1 MDAQALQDPP
11 TGAREVLLKRLRA
24 AAIGVGYMGRFHAQ
38 KLGASDAAD
47 LLAVVDADAARARE
61 VASELGCTGETD
73 FRKLLG
79 SLDAV
84 CVAVPTER
92 HHEVVG
98 ACLDAG
104 VHVLVEKPLAR
115 SVAEADDLLARAK
128 AKRLVLQVGH
138 LERFN
143 PAFRALA
150 AEPGRPLF
158 IDIERLA
165 PFKAR
170 GTDVDVVLDLM
181 IHDLDL
187 VLALARAE
195 VEAVSACGFRVLTDA
210 IDIANARIE
219 FADGCVAS
227 VSASRVSQAP
237 VRKLRVFRHDQYV
250 SADLQEHRLRH
261 VRRESGGIAETET
274 SFERTD
280 ALRLQTEAFLRAVR
294 EGSAPEVSGAE
305 GRRALD
311 LALRVGRLIRER
323 LERATR

>member
-1 MDAQALQDPP
+1 
-11 TGAREVLLKRLRA
+11 
-24 AAIGVGYMGRFHAQ
+24 MGRFHAQ
-38 KLGASDAAD
+38 KLAASYAAD
-47 LLAVVDADAARARE
+47 LIAVVDADAARARE
-61 VASELGCTGETD
+61 VASELGCAAETD
-73 FRKLLG
+73 FRRLLG
-79 SLDAV
+79 RVDAV
-84 CVAVPTER
+84 SVAVPTER

-115 SVAEADDLLARAK
+115 SVAEADDLLARA
-128 AKRLVLQVGH
+128 AARGLVLQVGH

-150 AEPGRPLF
+150 AEPGRALF

-187 VLALARAE
+187 VLALAKAE

-227 VSASRVSQAP
+227 VSASRVSQAA
-237 VRKLRVFRHDQYV
+237 VRKLRVFRQDLYV
-250 SADLQEHRLRH
+250 SADLQGHRLRH
-261 VRRESGGIAETET
+261 VRREPGGIRETET
-274 SFERTD
+274 RFERAD
-280 ALRLQTEAFLRAVR
+280 ALRLQSDAFLHAVR
-294 EGSAPEVSGAE
+294 EGSAPEVSAAE

-311 LALRVGRLIRER
+311 LALRVGGLIGAR
-323 LERATR
+323 LERLRQ

>member
-1 MDAQALQDPP
+1 
-11 TGAREVLLKRLRA
+11 
-24 AAIGVGYMGRFHAQ
+24 MGRFHAQ
-38 KLGASDAAD
+38 KLAASYAAD
-47 LLAVVDADAARARE
+47 LIAVVDADAARARE
-61 VASELGCTGETD
+61 VASELGCAAETD
-73 FRKLLG
+73 FRRLLG
-79 SLDAV
+79 RVDAV
-84 CVAVPTER
+84 SVAVPTER

-115 SVAEADDLLARAK
+115 SVAEADDLLARA
-128 AKRLVLQVGH
+128 AARGLVLQVGH

-150 AEPGRPLF
+150 AEPGRALF

-187 VLALARAE
+187 VLALAKAE

-227 VSASRVSQAP
+227 VSASRVSQAA
-237 VRKLRVFRHDQYV
+237 VRKLRVFRQDLYV
-250 SADLQEHRLRH
+250 SADLQGHRLRH
-261 VRRESGGIAETET
+261 VRREPGGIRETET
-274 SFERTD
+274 RFERAD
-280 ALRLQTEAFLRAVR
+280 ALRLQSDAFLNAVR
-294 EGSAPEVSGAE
+294 EGSAPEVSAAE

-311 LALRVGRLIRER
+311 LALRVGGLIGAR
-323 LERATR
+323 LERLRQ

>member
-1 MDAQALQDPP
+1 
-11 TGAREVLLKRLRA
+11 
-24 AAIGVGYMGRFHAQ
+24 MGRFHAQ
-38 KLGASDAAD
+38 KLAASYAAD
-47 LLAVVDADAARARE
+47 LIAVVDADAARARE
-61 VASELGCTGETD
+61 VASELGCAAETD
-73 FRKLLG
+73 FRRLLG
-79 SLDAV
+79 RVDAV
-84 CVAVPTER
+84 SVAVPTER

-115 SVAEADDLLARAK
+115 SVAEADDLLARA
-128 AKRLVLQVGH
+128 AARGLVLQVGH

-150 AEPGRPLF
+150 AEPGRALF

-187 VLALARAE
+187 VLALAKAE

-219 FADGCVAS
+219 FVDGCVAS
-227 VSASRVSQAP
+227 VSASRVSQAA
-237 VRKLRVFRHDQYV
+237 VRKLRVFRQDLYV
-250 SADLQEHRLRH
+250 SADLQGHRLRH
-261 VRRESGGIAETET
+261 VRREPGGIRETET
-274 SFERTD
+274 RFERAD
-280 ALRLQTEAFLRAVR
+280 ALRLQSDAFLNAVR
-294 EGSAPEVSGAE
+294 EGSAPEVSAAE

-311 LALRVGRLIRER
+311 LALRVGGLIGAR
-323 LERATR
+323 LERLRQ